1 MNLASDYARK
11 GGQMRYL
18 IDGHNLIG
26 CLPDLS
32 LDDPEDEAKLVFKLR
47 SFCART
53 GKRVTVIFDGG
64 LPGGF
69 APNLS
74 NSKVQVIFA
83 LSERSNADQVLQR
96 KMRAIKNVEAY
107 TVVSGDQAILDGG
120 RRHGLKVMTSAAFAK
135 LLSQGAGDNKD
146 ISDDKDIHV
155 RLSPQEVQTWLQL
168 FTKPK
173 KS

>member
-1 MNLASDYARK
+1 
-11 GGQMRYL
+11 MRYL

-26 CLPDLS
+26 SLPDLS
-32 LDDPEDEAKLVFKLR
+32 LDDPDDEAKLVFKLR

-83 LSERSNADQVLQR
+83 LSERSTADQVLQR
-96 KMRAIKNVEAY
+96 KMSAIKNVEAY
-107 TVVSGDQAILDGG
+107 TVVSADQAVLEGG

-135 LLSQGAGDNKD
+135 LLCQKAEPAEDT
-146 ISDDKDIHV
+146 SDDKEAHV
-155 RLSPQEVQTWLQL
+155 RLSAQEVQTWLQL